1 MVEDVITS
9 GKSLLETIDEVE
21 NEGLNVSDIVVV
33 LDRQQGGREKLQEKG
48 YNVHTLFTISEV
60 VEILQ
65 EENQLTDDEVERIND
80 FLSGNTVTFEE
91 KKKFVTRRSLKILTT
106 L

>member
-33 LDRQQGGREKLQEKG
+33 LDRQQGGREKLQEK
-48 YNVHTLFTISEV
+48 
-60 VEILQ
+60 
-65 EENQLTDDEVERIND
+65 
-80 FLSGNTVTFEE
+80 VTTYIHYSQSQ
-91 KKKFVTRRSLKILTT
+91 KLLKS
-106 L
+106 

>member
-33 LDRQQGGREKLQEKG
+33 LDRQQGGREK
-48 YNVHTLFTISEV
+48 
-60 VEILQ
+60 
-65 EENQLTDDEVERIND
+65 
-80 FLSGNTVTFEE
+80 VTG
-91 KKKFVTRRSLKILTT
+91 KKVTTYIHYSQSQKLLKS
-106 L
+106 

>member
-21 NEGLNVSDIVVV
+21 NEGLNVSEIVVV

-60 VEILQ
+60 VEILK
-65 EENQLTDDEVERIND
+65 EENQLTDDEVKRIND
-80 FLSGNTVTFEE
+80 FLNGNTVTFEE
-91 KKKFVTRRSLKILTT
+91 KKKFATRRSLRI
-106 L
+106 